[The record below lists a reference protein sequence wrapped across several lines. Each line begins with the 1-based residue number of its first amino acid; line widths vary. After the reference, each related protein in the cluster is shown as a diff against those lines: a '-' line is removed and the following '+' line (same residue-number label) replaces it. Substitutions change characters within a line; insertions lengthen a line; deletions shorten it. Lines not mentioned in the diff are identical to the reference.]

1 MVHLGARETPDAGLP
16 STVSISRASMDPFR
30 FKSSSSDATSNPS
43 SPSNPAQSPQAAMT
57 TRIGLVHPDVAITA
71 PISSTAVV
79 PLPSTASSSTAL
91 PISVIDMQ
99 PLSTLHNLVSKFLDG
114 HRDAYGARQSALW
127 LFTNWGRTV
136 VSFNTIIYHRLQM
149 GVDCYAEIINFVARS
164 KTEVLFQTKL
174 LGWQTPGGWHAQ
186 TTVIFSYVIVP
197 LVRCHSQFAGPGWSY
212 FIYEDSLQRLA
223 KKALHSVKLHL
234 GRYPLTRLDPGD
246 HITGS
251 LVNSFMRSPALHA
264 FETHL
269 GTGMT
274 VAVDDVHLP
283 LKADMIQP
291 PFEFQSPTLT
301 SAQAH

>member
-1 MVHLGARETPDAGLP
+1 MYSSGFNA
-16 STVSISRASMDPFR
+16 SISSASY
-30 FKSSSSDATSNPS
+30 ATSAPS
-43 SPSNPAQSPQAAMT
+43 SPPNPSRSPPAAMLS
-57 TRIGLVHPDVAITA
+57 RNGVHSNTA
-71 PISSTAVV
+71 MTASPVTSTHVV
-79 PLPSTASSSTAL
+79 PSPAATSSSTAL
-91 PISVIDMQ
+91 PIPVIDTQ
-99 PLSTLHNLVSKFLDG
+99 TLSTLHNVVSRFLDG
-114 HRDAYGARQSALW
+114 HRDAYGKRQSALW
-127 LFTNWGRTV
+127 LFTNWGRTII
-136 VSFNTIIYHRLQM
+136 SFNTVIYHRLQT

-174 LGWQTPGGWHAQ
+174 LGWQTPGEWRAQ
-186 TTVIFSYVIVP
+186 TTDIFSYVIAP
-197 LVRCHSQFAGPGWSY
+197 LVRCHSQFSGPGWSY

-234 GRYPLTRLDPGD
+234 GRYPLTRLDPSD

-251 LVNSFMRSPALHA
+251 VVNSFMRSPALHA

-291 PFEFQSPTLT
+291 PFEFESAAPTVSSVAPIIASYT
-301 SAQAH
+301 